1 MKLKVNI
8 KFRQYKTQCKFL
20 PHAIFARWEREIKG
34 EKEMTKR
41 ERADAVF
48 KCYCDFLDGKNF
60 KYQRDESE
68 RSIILQIT
76 GEDFPMTTLFK
87 VEEEHERTFVFSKIP
102 FEAQKE
108 KLTDL
113 IMATTFIN
121 QVLAIGAFCVDTEN
135 LYCSFESNEI
145 YTGLE
150 GFNAEY
156 AERVIISAFSA
167 IEKYNDK
174 LFAINKGLMTVRDF
188 SKQL

>member
-1 MKLKVNI
+1 
-8 KFRQYKTQCKFL
+8 
-20 PHAIFARWEREIKG
+20 
-34 EKEMTKR
+34 MTKR

-145 YTGLE
+145 YTGFG

>member
-1 MKLKVNI
+1 
-8 KFRQYKTQCKFL
+8 
-20 PHAIFARWEREIKG
+20 
-34 EKEMTKR
+34 MTKR

-135 LYCSFESNEI
+135 LYCSFESKVLTPN
-145 YTGLE
+145 TP
-150 GFNAEY
+150 
-156 AERVIISAFSA
+156 SA
-167 IEKYNDK
+167 
-174 LFAINKGLMTVRDF
+174 L
-188 SKQL
+188 